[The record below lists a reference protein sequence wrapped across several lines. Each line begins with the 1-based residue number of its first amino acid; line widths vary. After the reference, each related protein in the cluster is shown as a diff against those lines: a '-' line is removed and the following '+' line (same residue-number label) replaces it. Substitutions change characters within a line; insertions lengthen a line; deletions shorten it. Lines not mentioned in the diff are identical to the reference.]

1 MSMTGSLMGYENN
14 NDVNQAKCK
23 KPLKPLP
30 VVSSISSSGVTTTT
44 SKSKRARKSTR
55 KESCIRG
62 HVNSLWSVWYGIVA
76 VAFQAYIAMRYAR
89 RFAAYLSLPWPADAP
104 PPKIELYACLVL
116 AGTGVVLLP
125 VLLGA
130 AFLKLGNLAN
140 DGIKLGRHLSACS
153 RDPPSSLLTNNPDNS
168 LVNNLWRHGGP
179 TATFVHLC
187 TAMCFLLPS
196 LLMEARLIHAGFLP
210 KEEHRKCSRQNV
222 HLVAGTASRFSY
234 KKTRG
239 KYRNIEVEVTI
250 ENHENLWYGTIKTLA
265 IACECESVRC
275 GNDKILY
282 CETSKYLPD
291 QIKSSIFEKIE
302 FEYSSITPVLNYS
315 KPLA

>member
-30 VVSSISSSGVTTTT
+30 VVSSISSSGVTTSTT
-44 SKSKRARKSTR
+44 KSKKARRPMR
-55 KESCIRG
+55 KETCPRG
-62 HVNSLWSVWYGIVA
+62 HVNSLWSVWYGILA
-76 VAFQAYIAMRYAR
+76 VGFQAYIALRYAK

-116 AGTGVVLLP
+116 AGAGAVLLP

-168 LVNNLWRHGGP
+168 LANNLWRHGGP
-179 TATFVHLC
+179 TAAFVHLC
-187 TAMCFLLPS
+187 MAMCFLLPS

-210 KEEHRKCSRQNV
+210 KGNINV
-222 HLVAGTASRFSY
+222 SALLLVML
-234 KKTRG
+234 
-239 KYRNIEVEVTI
+239 
-250 ENHENLWYGTIKTLA
+250 LW
-265 IACECESVRC
+265 
-275 GNDKILY
+275 N
-282 CETSKYLPD
+282 
-291 QIKSSIFEKIE
+291 
-302 FEYSSITPVLNYS
+302 
-315 KPLA
+315 